1 MSDYRQFIS
10 PMRKPQP
17 TPKKL
22 VSDGQAV
29 FGTFDREFESMDL
42 RSCSHP
48 VRPHLPDRF
57 NKLRLTL
64 WEACEIHLEEGILL
78 AAVSDM
84 GLFGMILHVFF
95 DKRTQRVTGWKTIL
109 RRSHVAIAPNLLDGS
124 ISEANTTGASIRFT
138 NNLGKGHCRVEG
150 SHTAKGHHLE
160 YAFDLQRV
168 SQPSVVSI
176 PFGPNRPLYTQKDLC
191 RVAGSLR
198 IDGEVLQATEQAAAV
213 VDDHKGFYPYRTH
226 YDWLSVMVGGQQ
238 CFGLNLTRNQSV
250 DQEAYNENLVWQPGA
265 SSALPP
271 VTFAR
276 NADDTVWTIRDAY
289 DMVNLTF
296 VVASQYHMAL
306 NAGLIRIDYKI
317 AFGSLFGHVRGLDG
331 EYYVLDGLTAIG
343 EDKTIRF

>member
-17 TPKKL
+17 TPRKL
-22 VSDGQAV
+22 VSDGQAI
-29 FGTFDREFESMDL
+29 FGTFDSEFESMDL

-78 AAVSDM
+78 AAVTDM

-95 DKRTQRVTGWKTIL
+95 DKRTRQVTSWQTNL
-109 RRSHVAIAPNLLDGS
+109 RRAQVAIAPNLLDGS
-124 ISEANTTGASIRFT
+124 ISEANTTRASIRFT
-138 NNLGKGHCRVEG
+138 NDLGSGHCRVEG
-150 SHTAKGHHLE
+150 SHTDKDHHLE
-160 YAFDLQRV
+160 YAFELQRV

-191 RVAGSLR
+191 RVSGSLR
-198 IDGEVLQATEQAAAV
+198 IDGEVLPATEQAAAV
-213 VDDHKGFYPYRTH
+213 VDDHKGFYPYKTH
-226 YDWLSVMVGGQQ
+226 YDWLSTMVGGER

-250 DQEAYNENLVWQPGA
+250 DQEAYNENLIWLPER

-271 VTFAR
+271 VAFAR
-276 NADDTVWTIRDAY
+276 NADGTVWTVRDEHE
-289 DMVNLTF
+289 MVNVTF
-296 VVASQYHMAL
+296 VVADQYHMAL
-306 NAGLIRIDYKI
+306 NAGLVRIDYKI
-317 AFGSLFGHVRGLDG
+317 AFGSLSGYVKGLDG
-331 EYYVLDGLTAIG
+331 EHYALDGLTGIG
-343 EDKTIRF
+343 EDKTLRF